1 MKAHTLET
9 QSTISPSKAL
19 EFLKEGNQRFI
30 SNLKINRNLLEQVND
45 TREGQWP
52 FATILSC
59 IDSRTSAELL
69 FDQGLGDIFSIRIAG
84 NFVNTDI
91 LGSMEFACRVAGSK
105 LLVVLGHSHCGAL
118 KGCLDYKSIEKLGTE
133 NLESLVQRFEP
144 YIEQVLETNE
154 IRSSKNLELLER
166 LNHQNI
172 LETLREIRR
181 KSPTLRDM
189 ESKSEILIVGA
200 NYCVETGVVSWLEE
214 KDKKNTAN
222 QLSEQVEN

>member
-189 ESKSEILIVGA
+189 ESKGEILILGA